1 MIFTEKNKEAVKKF
15 NEIMSKGYY
24 VNSQQ
29 LTRVYNEV
37 LEKNVPNTN
46 CSSCCRQRVSELVK
60 ALKQWE
66 AKEAKEAEIQAQEAS
81 KIAQDE
87 PKQEDLATT
96 KEEKNN
102 APEAK
107 KRGRPKVKKE
117 E

>member
-66 AKEAKEAEIQAQEAS
+66 AKEAKEAEIKAQEAL
-81 KIAQDE
+81 KQDE
-87 PKQEDLATT
+87 PTDT
-96 KEEKNN
+96 KAEEEK
-102 APEAK
+102 PVETK
-107 KRGRPKVKKE
+107 KRGRKKKGE
-117 E
+117 

>member
-1 MIFTEKNKEAVKKF
+1 MIFTEEDKKLVRKF

-29 LTRVYNEV
+29 LTRIYNEV

-66 AKEAKEAEIQAQEAS
+66 QQEAKEAQKKAQEAL
-81 KIAQDE
+81 KAEAPTD
-87 PKQEDLATT
+87 T
-96 KEEKNN
+96 KAEEEK
-102 APEAK
+102 PVETK
-107 KRGRPKVKKE
+107 KRGRPKKEKE

>member
-1 MIFTEKNKEAVKKF
+1 MISKEDRELIRKF
-15 NEIMSKGYY
+15 ENIRQRGYY
-24 VNSQQ
+24 CNSRQLQELYNRVFNVNKPATQ
-29 LTRVYNEV
+29 
-37 LEKNVPNTN
+37 
-46 CSSCCRQRVSELVK
+46 CSSCMRQRIGELMK
-60 ALKQWE
+60 ALI
-66 AKEAKEAEIQAQEAS
+66 KEEEQEAQEAS

-102 APEAK
+102 APETK

>member
-1 MIFTEKNKEAVKKF
+1 MIFTEKNKEAVRKF

-46 CSSCCRQRVSELVK
+46 CGSCCRQRVSELVK
-60 ALKQWE
+60 ALRQWE
-66 AKEAKEAEIQAQEAS
+66 AKEAEIKAQEAL
-81 KIAQDE
+81 
-87 PKQEDLATT
+87 KQEEPTPI
-96 KEEKNN
+96 KEEAKEE
-102 APEAK
+102 PTEPK
-107 KRGRPKVKKE
+107 KRGRKPKKKE